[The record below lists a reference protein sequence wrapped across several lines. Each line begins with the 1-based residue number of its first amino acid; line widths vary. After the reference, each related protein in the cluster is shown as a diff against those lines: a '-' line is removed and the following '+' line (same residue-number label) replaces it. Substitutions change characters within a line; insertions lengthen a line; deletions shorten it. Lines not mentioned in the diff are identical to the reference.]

1 MLYLKK
7 WKQINKEKKI
17 KNEDELLFEV
27 MKINLQNNEFLFSI
41 KSVYQGIQIN
51 NELVSF

>member
-1 MLYLKK
+1 MKTN
-7 WKQINKEKKI
+7 KQRKKI